1 MAFSGT
7 WNVYAQEN
15 YENFLRA
22 VGLPEDIIKVA
33 KDVNPV
39 IEIQQN
45 GNDFVVTS
53 KTPKQSQ
60 SNSFTVG
67 KESEITSVG
76 GKKIK
81 VTVHLDGGKLTCKN
95 DKFSHIQEI
104 NGDEMVE
111 SITIGSA
118 TLIRK
123 SKRA

>member
-1 MAFSGT
+1 MAFNGT

-15 YENFLRA
+15 YDSFLRA
-22 VGLPEDIIKVA
+22 VGLPEDVIKVA
-33 KDVNPV
+33 KDINPV

-53 KTPKQSQ
+53 KTPKQSNT
-60 SNSFTVG
+60 NSFTVG
-67 KESEITSVG
+67 QESEITAIG

-81 VTVHLDGGKLTCKN
+81 VTVNLEGGKLICKS
-95 DKFSHIQEI
+95 DTFTHIQEVK
-104 NGDEMVE
+104 GDEMVE
-111 SITIGSA
+111 SITVGSA

>member
-7 WNVYAQEN
+7 WNVFSQEN
-15 YENFLRA
+15 YENFLKA
-22 VGLPEDIIKVA
+22 AGLPDDIVKVA

-53 KTPKQSQ
+53 KTPKHSQ

-67 KESEITSVG
+67 KEAEITAAG
-76 GKKIK
+76 GKKNQ
-81 VTVHLDGGKLTCKN
+81 VTVQLEGGKLICKS
-95 DKFSHIQEI
+95 DKFTHIQEV

-111 SITIGSA
+111 QISIGST

-123 SKRA
+123 SKRS

>member
-1 MAFSGT
+1 MAFTGN
-7 WNVYAQEN
+7 WHVYSQEN

-22 VGLPEDIIKVA
+22 VGLPEDIIKIA

-53 KTPKQSQ
+53 KTPKHSQ
-60 SNSFTVG
+60 SNSFTAG
-67 KESEITSVG
+67 KESEITGFG

-81 VTVHLDGGKLTCKN
+81 VTVNVEGGKLICKS
-95 DKFSHIQEI
+95 DKFTHIQEVT
-104 NGDEMVE
+104 GDEMVE
-111 SITIGSA
+111 TITAGSA